1 MSSPS
6 RCNWTGDSGFEFQPT
21 ESGCG
26 TPRSARHQEID
37 ETGDLTGREEKNR
50 VVKMSDADNICKINK
65 SKLSTSEA
73 ADLLRAT
80 VFQIP
85 R

>member
-1 MSSPS
+1 MGLSSK
-6 RCNWTGDSGFEFQPT
+6 PT
-21 ESGCG
+21 ESACG

-37 ETGDLTGREEKNR
+37 ETGDFTGGGKNR
-50 VVKMSDADNICKINK
+50 VVKMSDADNIRKINK

-80 VFQIP
+80 AFRIP
-85 R
+85 QRLLIEI